1 MSLARLVPVV
11 PVFIRIG
18 AAFFLNA
25 VLLGTWL
32 TRVPD
37 VMEALGL
44 TKAAMGLALTAGP
57 IGTLAVLP
65 FVGRWIDR
73 TSPGTVFIASGVG
86 LALALLPIAL
96 APDWLTLTVAI
107 FVAGVTN
114 AGMEVAQNAAADA
127 SEKADGRKVMAR
139 CHGFWSLGI
148 MTGALVAGAA
158 GQIGVDYPVHF
169 AAVAAVSIGAAL
181 ALARALPPVAFVKPK
196 TGGEGGQAPI
206 FALPGRAVLG
216 ACLMAIGVTLA
227 EGAFYDWGTLFLR
240 QDLGASP
247 FAAGVGYA
255 CFAVAMAVGRFSGD
269 VIRERFP
276 APTIIRACSLAAA
289 IGLVGF
295 ILAPTVPLA
304 CAALVVLG
312 AGVSLVFPMAA
323 SAVADRSGASAAN
336 NLAGLSLAVM
346 AALLTAPPLIGFMA
360 EVAGLG
366 TAFLALLPA
375 VVMTGLL
382 AGHARVR
389 RDPTSAAACPEA
401 A

>member
-1 MSLARLVPVV
+1 MPL
-11 PVFIRIG
+11 FIRIG

-25 VLLGTWL
+25 FLLGSWL

-37 VMEALGL
+37 VMETLGL
-44 TKAAMGLALTAGP
+44 SKAEMGLALTAGP

-73 TSPGTVFIASGVG
+73 TSPAAVFIASGIG
-86 LALALLPIAL
+86 LSLALLPIAL
-96 APDWLTLTVAI
+96 APNGILLTVAI
-107 FVAGVTN
+107 FIAGVTN
-114 AGMEVAQNAAADA
+114 AGMEVAQNAAADR

-148 MTGALVAGAA
+148 MAGALVAGAA
-158 GQIGVDYPVHF
+158 GQFGIGYGAHF
-169 AAVAAVSIGAAL
+169 PAVAAVAVL
-181 ALARALPPVAFVKPK
+181 ATVGLMWVLPPVVFRPPPTA
-196 TGGEGGQAPI
+196 GDAGEPGPV

-247 FAAGVGYA
+247 LAAGVGYA
-255 CFAVAMAVGRFSGD
+255 CFAVAMAAGRFSGD
-269 VIRERFP
+269 AIRERFE
-276 APTIIRACSLAAA
+276 APVIVRACAVAAG

-295 ILAPTVPLA
+295 VLAPTVPLA

-312 AGVSLVFPMAA
+312 AGVSLVFPLAV
-323 SAVADRSGASAAN
+323 SAVADRSGASAASN
-336 NLAGLSLAVM
+336 MAGLSLAVM
-346 AALLTAPPLIGFMA
+346 AALLTAPPLIGFLA

-375 VVMTGLL
+375 VVMTGFL
-382 AGHARVR
+382 AGHSRAVR
-389 RDPTSAAACPEA
+389 TPQTLKACPEA